1 MKKIIVVGG
10 GYWGTNHI
18 RTLMELNCFSGVV
31 EPDSKNQ
38 NKLKEKFPNINIFNN
53 LNESFNHS
61 VDGYTVAT
69 PPDTH
74 FDIGC
79 AIVNNYKPVLIEK
92 PLTMNYH
99 TSNELVQLAKKN
111 KVNLFYREKK
121 QYFLLDSPFLF
132 KIALQFV

>member
-111 KVNLFYREKK
+111 KVNLMVGHV
-121 QYFLLDSPFLF
+121 LLFHPAIQ
-132 KIALQFV
+132 KIKERI